1 VQRKQDLINFVDRI
15 GVIISIEV
23 LAAQGPVGTRGGV
36 EWTRGPGACPGWG
49 ATCLLHE
56 VSNGSRCHQDKHQ
69 APTHLR
75 IRPLSLQDPIRS
87 STFIGETRS
96 CWENR
101 QSTPI
106 VRLYVLYHVDRERS
120 KDRDMPFSALHQLIS
135 ERIQREGP
143 LSFAEY
149 MRMALYEPGYGY
161 YVTGSAKMG
170 WQGDYF
176 TSTDVSS
183 LFANCVGRQLY
194 ALWEKLK
201 HPAHFLVLE
210 QGAGRGDLAGG
221 VRAWAQEE
229 APAFHAALDYQIED
243 IRAGQDALGMERTAA
258 GRPETER
265 TVAGRPEAGRPQGSP
280 LPWTDEPI
288 TEGGSPSVVLSNELI
303 DAFPVHIVEKR
314 GGRLY
319 EVFVDMQQDGRLC
332 EVLGEPGTPAVA
344 GYLDS
349 FNIPW
354 RTFEEGWRAEI
365 NLDALR
371 WIQRTASLLRRGF
384 ILTID
389 YGDRARALYTAE
401 RARGTLLCYFQH
413 QLSERPLARPG
424 EQDIT
429 AHVNFSALIDEG
441 RRLGLRLHKFTTQRL
456 WLQSLGIQEEL
467 EQRRVKEFAAA
478 ETERATDR
486 GQVALL
492 KWRDLRLRVAALTD
506 PAGMGNFKVLILRR

>member
-1 VQRKQDLINFVDRI
+1 MQDLINFDDRI
-15 GVIISIEV
+15 GVIIAIEV

-96 CWENR
+96 CWEKR

-319 EVFVDMQQDGRLC
+319 EVFVDVQQDGRLC